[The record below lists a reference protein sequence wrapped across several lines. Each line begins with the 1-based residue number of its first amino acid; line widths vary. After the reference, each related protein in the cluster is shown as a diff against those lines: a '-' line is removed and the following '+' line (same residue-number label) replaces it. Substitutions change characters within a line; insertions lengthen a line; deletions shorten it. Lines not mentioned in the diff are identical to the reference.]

1 MGSVVFSLQTSKE
14 GAVNGGMKRLHTAV
28 KDLRMTRG
36 FGHVR
41 DRQSRFTQGPR
52 GAAGG
57 QEFEAQFRKTLC
69 ERDDVAL
76 VPHAEQGAWPN
87 GLLLHGVTRFIEHR

>member
-1 MGSVVFSLQTSKE
+1 M
-14 GAVNGGMKRLHTAV
+14 NGRVKRLHTTV
-28 KDLRMTRG
+28 EDLRMARG
-36 FGHVR
+36 LGHVR

-52 GAAGG
+52 SAAGG
-57 QEFEAQFRKTLC
+57 QEFEAQIRETLR